1 MRKIQILLIAIAPSL
16 LTLLIAFLFDLGIFE
31 NLILVGEYR
40 IDAVGLFS
48 RLSIL
53 IGIVMGFVLLTF
65 WWSERRSQK
74 TLQVEKEALHTMR
87 RGFFRRL
94 DHELKNPLTIIR
106 IGMLNLQQSPNL
118 IADESASI
126 TRMGQQVDRL
136 QKLVQDLRWLSE
148 LEERQLEHYP
158 VDLTEVLKE
167 AAMLAQNVYPDRVV
181 DLNIQEVPW
190 PIALVS
196 GDRDMLALVF
206 QNLINNAL
214 KYSSPQ
220 DTVEIRATD
229 DSNWATIEVADSG
242 LGIPT
247 DQLPRIFEELYR
259 ADNVQG
265 ISGNGLGLA
274 LVWRILKLHGGRIN
288 VRSREGRG
296 TIVRVRLRISARQ
309 P

>member
-48 RLSIL
+48 RLSII
-53 IGIVMGFVLLTF
+53 IGVAMGFVLLTF

-74 TLQVEKEALHTMR
+74 TLQVEKESLHIMR

-118 IADESASI
+118 IAEESASI
-126 TRMGQQVDRL
+126 VRMGQQVDRL

-148 LEERQLEHYP
+148 LEERQLERYP
-158 VDLTEVLKE
+158 VDLTEVLEE
-167 AAMLAQNVYPDRVV
+167 AAMLAHNVYPDRVV
-181 DLNIQEVPW
+181 DLNIQQVPW

-220 DTVEIRATD
+220 DHVEIRATD
-229 DSNWATIEVADSG
+229 DSNWVTIEVADTG
-242 LGIPT
+242 LGIPA

-259 ADNVQG
+259 ADNIQG
-265 ISGNGLGLA
+265 IPGSGLGLA

-288 VRSREGRG
+288 VRSREGEG
-296 TIVRVRLRISARQ
+296 TIMRVRLRISARQ

>member
-1 MRKIQILLIAIAPSL
+1 MRKIQILLIAITPSL

-31 NLILVGEYR
+31 NLIWVGEYR

-48 RLSIL
+48 RLSII

-74 TLQVEKEALHTMR
+74 TVQVEREALNITR

-126 TRMGQQVDRL
+126 VRMGQQVDRL
-136 QKLVQDLRWLSE
+136 QKLVQDLRWLFE
-148 LEERQLEHYP
+148 LEERQLERYP

-181 DLNIQEVPW
+181 DLNIQQVPW

-229 DSNWATIEVADSG
+229 DSNWATIEVADTG

-265 ISGNGLGLA
+265 IPGSGLGLA

-296 TIVRVRLRISARQ
+296 TIVRVRLRVSARQ

>member
-16 LTLLIAFLFDLGIFE
+16 LILLIAFLFDLGIFE
-31 NLILVGEYR
+31 NLIWIGEYR

-74 TLQVEKEALHTMR
+74 TLQAEKETLNTMR

-106 IGMLNLQQSPNL
+106 IGMVNLQQSPNL

-126 TRMGQQVDRL
+126 VRMGQQVDRL

-148 LEERQLEHYP
+148 LEERRLERYP
-158 VDLTEVLKE
+158 VDLTDVLEE
-167 AAMLAQNVYPDRVV
+167 AVMLTHNAYPDRVV
-181 DLNIQEVPW
+181 DLNIQQVPW
-190 PIALVS
+190 PIAPVS
-196 GDRDMLALVF
+196 GDRDMLTLVF
-206 QNLINNAL
+206 RNLISNAL

-229 DSNWATIEVADSG
+229 DSNWVTIEVADTG

-265 ISGNGLGLA
+265 IPGSGLGLA

-288 VRSREGRG
+288 VRSREDQG
-296 TIVRVRLRISARQ
+296 TVMRVRLRVSPRES
-309 P
+309 